1 MIVIRRW
8 IASTIPFIYAIYLP
22 VQSMLLPNPL
32 QRTFELIA
40 LALYLAAAI
49 PSFLLY
55 RGLRL
60 PLPQAIFNLGAAI
73 VMPALVIW
81 QRVEIN
87 DVSVGGWV
95 VMGTAVILT
104 VTAVRQQRLLAIL
117 GTILLATHLLYAYG
131 PIAAMSGGLIGAL
144 VLVLAGL
151 GVSAGIKNANFEV
164 DQYRLQEETSRS
176 QIAAITA
183 TRNERASRLK
193 EILGAA
199 TPMLTELANA
209 KKPLSEETK
218 QQTKMLELSL
228 RDEIRGR
235 NLLSAEMKAEVR
247 RLRNLGVEVAVL
259 DEGGTDHLSLEA
271 KNELLNRAVQAL
283 REVSNG
289 RVTIRSPKGESF
301 ALTVVAT
308 LPGQAQPLV
317 SLRLTP

>member
-1 MIVIRRW
+1 MIVIRRG

-32 QRTFELIA
+32 QRNYEL
-40 LALYLAAAI
+40 LALCLYLSAAI

-60 PLPQAIFNLGAAI
+60 PLAQALFNLSVTV

-81 QRVEIN
+81 QRAVIN

-104 VTAVRQQRLLAIL
+104 VTAVRQQRLLAVL
-117 GTILLATHLLYAYG
+117 GTISLAAQLLYQYG
-131 PIAAMSGGLIGAL
+131 AIVAMTGGLIGAV

-151 GVSAGIKNANFEV
+151 GVSTGIQRANSEV
-164 DQYRLQEETSRS
+164 DQYRLQEENSRS

-183 TRNERASRLK
+183 TRNERASRLQA
-193 EILGAA
+193 ILGAA
-199 TPMLTELANA
+199 IPMLSEVAAA
-209 KKPLSEETK
+209 KNPLSPERK
-218 QQTKMLELSL
+218 LQTKMLELSL

-235 NLLSAEMKAEVR
+235 NLLSPEMKSEIA
-247 RLRNLGVEVAVL
+247 RLRNLGCEVAVL
-259 DEGGTDHLSLEA
+259 DEGGTDHLSAES
-271 KNELLNRAVQAL
+271 KNEILNRAVLAL
-283 REVSNG
+283 QDVTQG

-301 ALTVVAT
+301 VLTVVAT
-308 LPGQAQPLV
+308 LSGQAQPLV
-317 SLRLTP
+317 SLRLIP

>member
-49 PSFLLY
+49 PSFFLY
-55 RGLRL
+55 RGLKL

-73 VMPALVIW
+73 VMPAIVIW

-87 DVSVGGWV
+87 DVSVGGWM

-117 GTILLATHLLYAYG
+117 GTILLATQLLYTYG
-131 PIAAMSGGLIGAL
+131 PIAAMSGGLIGAV

-151 GVSAGIKNANFEV
+151 GVSAGIKNANAEV
-164 DQYRLQEETSRS
+164 DQYRLQEENSRS

-183 TRNERASRLK
+183 TRNERASRLQ

-199 TPMLTELANA
+199 IPMLTELANA
-209 KKPLSEETK
+209 KEPLSEETK
-218 QQTKMLELSL
+218 LQTKMLELSL

-235 NLLSAEMKAEVR
+235 NLLSAEIKAEVR

-259 DEGGTDHLSLEA
+259 DEGGTDNLSLEA
-271 KNELLNRAVQAL
+271 KDQLLNRAVQAL
-283 REVSNG
+283 REVSSG